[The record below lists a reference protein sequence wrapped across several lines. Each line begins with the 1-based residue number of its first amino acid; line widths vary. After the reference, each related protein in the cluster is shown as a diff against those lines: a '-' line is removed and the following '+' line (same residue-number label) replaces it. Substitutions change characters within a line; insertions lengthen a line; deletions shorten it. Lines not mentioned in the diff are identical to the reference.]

1 MADDI
6 VERMQKLEE
15 MCAHQADEIESL
27 SQTVREQWEQI
38 DGLTKAVLRFRDRLA
53 EVEEGGAG
61 PHENTPPPHY

>member
-15 MCAHQADEIESL
+15 ICAHQADEIESL

-38 DGLTKAVLRFRDRLA
+38 DGLTKAVLRFRDRLT